1 MKNNPLK
8 PLILNFFLFETLFK
22 EPNMNNADEI
32 IEYAYEKL
40 GCTDYIIDHSITVYE
55 RTKDI
60 TRYYDNA
67 DLDLIKCGAMLHDVG
82 RTITNDI
89 RHAYLGADLLRKIN
103 IDEKICRITERHIG
117 AGIIPQEAAQLNLP
131 DRNYIPQTLEEKI
144 VAHADNLVHGVTKVD
159 LDFVIKKWTDKNM
172 NKESIERLI
181 KLDEEL
187 LGRGK

>member
-1 MKNNPLK
+1 
-8 PLILNFFLFETLFK
+8 
-22 EPNMNNADEI
+22 MNNADEI

-40 GCTDYIIDHSITVYE
+40 GCSDYIIDHSKTVYE

-60 TRYYDNA
+60 TQYYEDV
-67 DLDLIKCGAMLHDVG
+67 DLELIKCGAMLHDVG

-103 IDEKICRITERHIG
+103 IDEKICKITERHIG

-131 DRNYIPQTLEEKI
+131 ERNYIPQTLEEKI

-172 NKESIERLI
+172 NQESIERLI

-187 LGRGK
+187 LGRKK